1 MTNMD
6 TSEYRNVFVEESR
19 EYLQT
24 MNKSLLDMEHSPDPA
39 LLNEI
44 FRAAHTL
51 KGMSATMEFNTM
63 AELCHVMEDV
73 LDKLR
78 NHELEVT
85 SEIVD
90 VLLNCFDVL
99 EAMVDDID
107 QGGDA
112 EIDSSSLLERLK
124 TFKEGKETGDDK
136 ETGESEA
143 DTGKNIYE
151 ITISIS
157 EDCQF
162 KGARGFLV
170 IRTLSGLGKII
181 RTVPDVQEIEDEKFG
196 PELTVFIESSEDD
209 ATLKEAVESVGDIAH
224 VELTTSTRDEES
236 IKEELIKDEL
246 IKDELIKEGSIKE
259 ELIKE
264 ELIKD
269 ELIKEETPGKTTVR
283 SASSVRIGVERL
295 DVVMNLVGE
304 LVINRSR
311 LIRIGDK
318 YQLRE
323 LTETLAR
330 VDRIITD
337 LQDEITQMRM
347 IPVDHIFS
355 RFPRLVRDLSKTQKK
370 EIDFIIDGSEIEL
383 DRTVLD
389 EIGDPLLHLLRNA
402 VDHGIELPDDRVS
415 AGKDRTGTIKLI
427 AERERGY
434 VTIKVEDDG
443 KGIDPEVI
451 RNIAVKKG
459 FISKERASEL
469 SDTDVLLLI
478 FNPGFST
485 AEVTTDVSG
494 RGVGMDVVKSK
505 VESLGGTVEIQSQI
519 GAGSSTRLR
528 LPITMAIIQALLAE
542 VSDATYA
549 IPLSGVL
556 EILKI
561 NAADIKMLC
570 GTEVVS
576 LRGKVLPLVTLR
588 RLFGIAEDETAES
601 RIVVVIEKSDGNIGL
616 VIDSIIDQEEIVI
629 KPLGKLLEGNR
640 GFSGT
645 TILGDGRVIPILDT
659 TTLAVD

>member
-1 MTNMD
+1 MY

-24 MNKSLLDMEHSPDPA
+24 LNKSLLDMEHSPDPA
-39 LLNEI
+39 LLHEI

-63 AELCHVMEDV
+63 AELCHMMEDI

-78 NHELEVT
+78 NHELVVT
-85 SEIVD
+85 SGTVD

-107 QGGDA
+107 RGGDA
-112 EIDSSSLLERLK
+112 EIDTSSLLERLK
-124 TFKEGKETGDDK
+124 RFKESEETGGGG
-136 ETGESEA
+136 ETVESEA
-143 DTGKNIYE
+143 DTMEDIRE
-151 ITISIS
+151 INISIS

-181 RTVPDVQEIEDEKFG
+181 RTIPDLQEIEDEKFG
-196 PELTVFIESSEDD
+196 PELTVFIESGEDYD
-209 ATLKEAVESVGDIAH
+209 TLKEAVESVGDIAH
-224 VELTTSTRDEES
+224 VELTTSMKEEES
-236 IKEELIKDEL
+236 IKEEA
-246 IKDELIKEGSIKE
+246 
-259 ELIKE
+259 
-264 ELIKD
+264 
-269 ELIKEETPGKTTVR
+269 PGKTTVR

-347 IPVDHIFS
+347 IPVDHIFN
-355 RFPRLVRDLSKTQKK
+355 RFPRLVRDLGKTQKK
-370 EIDFIIDGSEIEL
+370 EIDFIIEGSEIEL

-402 VDHGIELPDDRVS
+402 VDHGIESPDDRVS
-415 AGKDRTGTIKLI
+415 KGKDKTGAIKLI

-443 KGIDPEVI
+443 KGIDPEEV

-459 FISKERASEL
+459 FISEERASEL
-469 SDTDVLLLI
+469 SDTDALLLI

-519 GAGSSTRLR
+519 GTGSKTRLR
-528 LPITMAIIQALLAE
+528 LPITMAIIQALLAD
-542 VSDATYA
+542 VGDMTYA

-561 NAADIKMLC
+561 NTADIKTLR
-570 GTEVVS
+570 GTEVIN

-588 RLFGIAEDETAES
+588 HLFGIAADVTTES
-601 RIVVVIEKSDGNIGL
+601 RVVVVIEKSDGNIGL
-616 VIDSIIDQEEIVI
+616 VIDSILDQEEIVI

>member
-1 MTNMD
+1 MD
-6 TSEYRNVFVEESR
+6 TSEYKNVFVEESR
-19 EYLQT
+19 EYLQLL
-24 MNKSLLDMEHSPDPA
+24 NRSLLDMERNPDPA

-51 KGMSATMEFNTM
+51 KGMSATMDFNKM
-63 AELCHVMEDV
+63 AELCHAMENV

-78 NHELEVT
+78 NHERDTT
-85 SEIVD
+85 SGIVD

-107 QGGDA
+107 QDGDA
-112 EIDSSSLLERLK
+112 NIDISLLLEQLE
-124 TFKEGKETGDDK
+124 TSEEGKKTDDGEETD
-136 ETGESEA
+136 ECEA
-143 DTGKNIYE
+143 DTRENVYE
-151 ITISIS
+151 ITVSMS
-157 EDCQF
+157 KGCQF

-170 IRTLSGLGKII
+170 IRALSELGKIV
-181 RTVPDVQEIEDEKFG
+181 RTIPDAQDIEDEKFDL
-196 PELTVFIESSEDD
+196 ELTFFIESSEDGD
-209 ATLKEAVESVGDIAH
+209 KLKEMVESVGDIEH
-224 VELTTSTRDEES
+224 VEVATDTRKKNPINERLS
-236 IKEELIKDEL
+236 
-246 IKDELIKEGSIKE
+246 
-259 ELIKE
+259 
-264 ELIKD
+264 
-269 ELIKEETPGKTTVR
+269 GKTTIR
-283 SASSVRIGVERL
+283 SASSIRVGVERL

-311 LIRIGDK
+311 LTQIGNK

-355 RFPRLVRDLSKTQKK
+355 RFPRLVRDISKMQEK
-370 EIDFIIDGSEIEL
+370 EIDFIIEGSEIEL

-415 AGKDRTGTIKLI
+415 KGKSRTGTIKLI
-427 AERERGY
+427 AKRERGY
-434 VTIKVEDDG
+434 VTIIVEDDG
-443 KGIDPEVI
+443 KGIDPEEI
-451 RNIAVKKG
+451 RDIAVKKG
-459 FISKERASEL
+459 FISEERALEL
-469 SDTDVLLLI
+469 SDMEALLLI

-485 AEVTTDVSG
+485 AEITTDVSG

-505 VESLGGTVEIQSQI
+505 VESLGGTVEIQSQL
-519 GAGSSTRLR
+519 GAGSSTRMR

-542 VSDATYA
+542 VNDETYA
-549 IPLSGVL
+549 IPISGVL
-556 EILKI
+556 EILKVT
-561 NAADIKMLC
+561 AADIKTLH
-570 GTEVVS
+570 GTEVIN

-588 RLFGIAEDETAES
+588 QLFNIASDEHPETC
-601 RIVVVIEKSDGNIGL
+601 IVVVIEKSDGNIGL
-616 VIDSIIDQEEIVI
+616 VIDSILDQEEIVI

-659 TTLAVD
+659 TTLVVE

>member
-1 MTNMD
+1 MD
-6 TSEYRNVFVEESR
+6 TSEYKNVFVEESR
-19 EYLQT
+19 EYLQLL
-24 MNKSLLDMEHSPDPA
+24 NRSLLDMERNPDPA

-51 KGMSATMEFNTM
+51 KGMSATMDFNKM
-63 AELCHVMEDV
+63 AELCHAMENV

-78 NHELEVT
+78 NHERDTT
-85 SEIVD
+85 SGIVD

-107 QGGDA
+107 QDGDA
-112 EIDSSSLLERLK
+112 NIDISLLLEQLE
-124 TFKEGKETGDDK
+124 TSEEGKKTDDGEETD
-136 ETGESEA
+136 ECEA
-143 DTGKNIYE
+143 DTRENVYE
-151 ITISIS
+151 ITVSMS
-157 EDCQF
+157 KDCQF

-170 IRTLSGLGKII
+170 IRALSELGKIV
-181 RTVPDVQEIEDEKFG
+181 RTIPDAQDIEDEKFDL
-196 PELTVFIESSEDD
+196 ELTFFIESSEDAD
-209 ATLKEAVESVGDIAH
+209 KLKEMVESVGDIEH
-224 VELTTSTRDEES
+224 VEVATDTRKKNPINEQLS
-236 IKEELIKDEL
+236 
-246 IKDELIKEGSIKE
+246 
-259 ELIKE
+259 
-264 ELIKD
+264 
-269 ELIKEETPGKTTVR
+269 GKTTIR
-283 SASSVRIGVERL
+283 SASSIRVGVERL

-311 LIRIGDK
+311 LTQIGNK

-355 RFPRLVRDLSKTQKK
+355 RFPRLVRDISKVQEK
-370 EIDFIIDGSEIEL
+370 EIDFIIEGSEIEL

-402 VDHGIELPDDRVS
+402 VDHGIESPDDRVS
-415 AGKDRTGTIKLI
+415 KGKSRTGTIKLT

-434 VTIKVEDDG
+434 VTIIVEDDG
-443 KGIDPEVI
+443 NGIDPEEI
-451 RNIAVKKG
+451 RDIAVKKG
-459 FISKERASEL
+459 FISEERALEL
-469 SDTDVLLLI
+469 SDMEALLLI

-485 AEVTTDVSG
+485 AEITTDVSG

-505 VESLGGTVEIQSQI
+505 VESLGGTVEIQSQL
-519 GAGSSTRLR
+519 GAGSSTRMR

-542 VSDATYA
+542 VNDETYA
-549 IPLSGVL
+549 IPISGVL
-556 EILKI
+556 EILKVT
-561 NAADIKMLC
+561 AADIKTLH
-570 GTEVVS
+570 GTEVIN

-588 RLFGIAEDETAES
+588 QLFNIASDEHPETC
-601 RIVVVIEKSDGNIGL
+601 IVVVIEKSDGNIGL
-616 VIDSIIDQEEIVI
+616 VIDSILDQEEIVI

-659 TTLAVD
+659 TTLVVE

>member
-1 MTNMD
+1 MTGMD

-24 MNKSLLDMEHSPDPA
+24 LNRSLLDMEHSPDPA

-78 NHELEVT
+78 NHELGVT
-85 SEIVD
+85 SGIVD

-99 EAMVDDID
+99 EAMVDEID
-107 QGGDA
+107 RGGDA
-112 EIDSSSLLERLK
+112 EIDTSSLLERLK
-124 TFKEGKETGDDK
+124 RFKESKETGGGW
-136 ETGESEA
+136 ETVESEA
-143 DTGKNIYE
+143 DTMENIRE
-151 ITISIS
+151 INISIS

-181 RTVPDVQEIEDEKFG
+181 RTIPDLQEIEDEKFG
-196 PELTVFIESSEDD
+196 PELTVFIESVEDD
-209 ATLKEAVESVGDIAH
+209 DTLKGAVESVGDIAH
-224 VELTTSTRDEES
+224 VELTTSTKEEES
-236 IKEELIKDEL
+236 IKEEA
-246 IKDELIKEGSIKE
+246 
-259 ELIKE
+259 
-264 ELIKD
+264 
-269 ELIKEETPGKTTVR
+269 PGKTTVR

-347 IPVDHIFS
+347 IPVDHIFN
-355 RFPRLVRDLSKTQKK
+355 RFPRLVRDLGKTQKK
-370 EIDFIIDGSEIEL
+370 EIDFIIEGSEIEL

-402 VDHGIELPDDRVS
+402 VDHGIESPDDRVS
-415 AGKDRTGTIKLI
+415 KGKDRTGTIKLI

-443 KGIDPEVI
+443 KGIDPEEV

-459 FISKERASEL
+459 FISEERASEL
-469 SDTDVLLLI
+469 SDTDALLLI

-519 GAGSSTRLR
+519 GTGSKTRLR
-528 LPITMAIIQALLAE
+528 LPITMAIIQALLAD
-542 VSDATYA
+542 VGDMTYA

-561 NAADIKMLC
+561 NTADIKTLR
-570 GTEVVS
+570 GTEVIN

-588 RLFGIAEDETAES
+588 HLFGIAADVTTES
-601 RIVVVIEKSDGNIGL
+601 RVVVVVEKSDGNIGL
-616 VIDSIIDQEEIVI
+616 VIDSILDQEEIVI

>member
-1 MTNMD
+1 MD
-6 TSEYRNVFVEESR
+6 TSEYKNVFVEESR
-19 EYLQT
+19 EYLQLL
-24 MNKSLLDMEHSPDPA
+24 NRSLLDMERNPDPA

-51 KGMSATMEFNTM
+51 KGMSATMDFNKM
-63 AELCHVMEDV
+63 AELCHAMENV

-78 NHELEVT
+78 NHERDTT
-85 SEIVD
+85 SGIVD

-107 QGGDA
+107 QDGDA
-112 EIDSSSLLERLK
+112 NIDISLLLEQLE
-124 TFKEGKETGDDK
+124 TSEEGKKTDDGEETD
-136 ETGESEA
+136 ECEA
-143 DTGKNIYE
+143 DTRENVYE
-151 ITISIS
+151 ITVSMS
-157 EDCQF
+157 KGCQF

-170 IRTLSGLGKII
+170 IRALSELGKIV
-181 RTVPDVQEIEDEKFG
+181 RTIPDAQDIEDEKFDL
-196 PELTVFIESSEDD
+196 ELTFFIESSEDGD
-209 ATLKEAVESVGDIAH
+209 KLKEMVESVGDIEH
-224 VELTTSTRDEES
+224 VEVATDTRKKNPINERLS
-236 IKEELIKDEL
+236 
-246 IKDELIKEGSIKE
+246 
-259 ELIKE
+259 
-264 ELIKD
+264 
-269 ELIKEETPGKTTVR
+269 GKTTIR
-283 SASSVRIGVERL
+283 SASSIRVGVERL

-311 LIRIGDK
+311 LTQIGNK

-355 RFPRLVRDLSKTQKK
+355 RFPRLVRDISKMQEK
-370 EIDFIIDGSEIEL
+370 EIDFIIEGSEIEL

-402 VDHGIELPDDRVS
+402 ADHGIELPDDRVS
-415 AGKDRTGTIKLI
+415 KGKSRTGTIKLI
-427 AERERGY
+427 AKRERGY
-434 VTIKVEDDG
+434 VTIIVEDDG
-443 KGIDPEVI
+443 KGIDPEEI
-451 RNIAVKKG
+451 RDIAVKKG
-459 FISKERASEL
+459 FISEERALEL
-469 SDTDVLLLI
+469 SDMEALLLI

-485 AEVTTDVSG
+485 AEITTDVSG

-505 VESLGGTVEIQSQI
+505 VESLGGTVEIQSQL
-519 GAGSSTRLR
+519 GAGSSTRMR

-542 VSDATYA
+542 VNDETYA
-549 IPLSGVL
+549 IPISGVL
-556 EILKI
+556 EILKVT
-561 NAADIKMLC
+561 AADIKTLH
-570 GTEVVS
+570 GTEVIN

-588 RLFGIAEDETAES
+588 QLFNIASDEHPETC
-601 RIVVVIEKSDGNIGL
+601 IVVVIEKSDGNIGL
-616 VIDSIIDQEEIVI
+616 VIDSILDQEEIVI

-659 TTLAVD
+659 TTLVVE

>member
-1 MTNMD
+1 MTDMG

-24 MNKSLLDMEHSPDPA
+24 LNRSLLDMEHSPDPA

-44 FRAAHTL
+44 FRATHTL
-51 KGMSATMEFNTM
+51 KGMSATMEFNKM
-63 AELCHVMEDV
+63 AELCHAMEDV

-78 NHELEVT
+78 NHELDVT
-85 SEIVD
+85 SGIVD

-112 EIDSSSLLERLK
+112 EIDISSLLERLK
-124 TFKEGKETGDDK
+124 TYKEGKKTSDEGRGTD
-136 ETGESEA
+136 ESNA

-181 RTVPDVQEIEDEKFG
+181 RTIPDVQEIEDEKFG
-196 PELTVFIESSEDD
+196 PELTVFIESSEDGD
-209 ATLKEAVESVGDIAH
+209 TLKEAVESVGDIGH
-224 VELTTSTRDEES
+224 VELTTSMREEES
-236 IKEELIKDEL
+236 IEEE
-246 IKDELIKEGSIKE
+246 SIE
-259 ELIKE
+259 EE
-264 ELIKD
+264 A
-269 ELIKEETPGKTTVR
+269 PGKTTVR

-347 IPVDHIFS
+347 IPVDHIFN
-355 RFPRLVRDLSKTQKK
+355 RFPRLVRDLSKMQEK
-370 EIDFIIDGSEIEL
+370 EIDFIIEGSEIEL

-402 VDHGIELPDDRVS
+402 VDHGIEPPDDRVS
-415 AGKDRTGTIKLI
+415 KGKDRTGTIKLI

-443 KGIDPEVI
+443 KGIDPEGI

-459 FISKERASEL
+459 FISEERASEL
-469 SDTDVLLLI
+469 SDTDALLLI

-505 VESLGGTVEIQSQI
+505 VESLGGTVEIQSQV
-519 GAGSSTRLR
+519 GVGSGTRLR

-561 NAADIKMLC
+561 NAADIKTLR
-570 GTEVVS
+570 GTEVIN

-588 RLFGIAEDETAES
+588 RLFGIATDETTES

-616 VIDSIIDQEEIVI
+616 VIDSILDQEEIVI
-629 KPLGKLLEGNR
+629 KPLGKFLEGNR

>member
-1 MTNMD
+1 MD
-6 TSEYRNVFVEESR
+6 TSEYKNVFVEESR
-19 EYLQT
+19 EYLQLL
-24 MNKSLLDMEHSPDPA
+24 NRSLLDMERNPDPA

-51 KGMSATMEFNTM
+51 KGMSATMDFNKM
-63 AELCHVMEDV
+63 AELCHAMENV

-78 NHELEVT
+78 NHERDTT
-85 SEIVD
+85 SGIVD

-107 QGGDA
+107 QDGDA
-112 EIDSSSLLERLK
+112 NIDISLLLEQLE
-124 TFKEGKETGDDK
+124 TSEEGKKTDDGEETD
-136 ETGESEA
+136 ECEA
-143 DTGKNIYE
+143 DTRENVYE
-151 ITISIS
+151 ITVSMS
-157 EDCQF
+157 KDCQF

-170 IRTLSGLGKII
+170 IRALSELGKIV
-181 RTVPDVQEIEDEKFG
+181 RTIPDAQDIEDEKFDL
-196 PELTVFIESSEDD
+196 ELTFFIESSEDAD
-209 ATLKEAVESVGDIAH
+209 KLKEMVESVGDIEH
-224 VELTTSTRDEES
+224 VEVATDTRKKNPINEQLS
-236 IKEELIKDEL
+236 
-246 IKDELIKEGSIKE
+246 
-259 ELIKE
+259 
-264 ELIKD
+264 
-269 ELIKEETPGKTTVR
+269 GKTTIR
-283 SASSVRIGVERL
+283 SASSIRVGVERL

-311 LIRIGDK
+311 LTQIGNK

-355 RFPRLVRDLSKTQKK
+355 RFPRLVRDISKMQEK
-370 EIDFIIDGSEIEL
+370 EIDFIIEGSEIEL

-415 AGKDRTGTIKLI
+415 KGKSRTGTIKLT

-434 VTIKVEDDG
+434 VTIIVEDDG
-443 KGIDPEVI
+443 KGIDPEEI
-451 RNIAVKKG
+451 RDIAVKKG
-459 FISKERASEL
+459 FISEERALEL
-469 SDTDVLLLI
+469 SDMEALLLI

-485 AEVTTDVSG
+485 AEITTDVSG

-505 VESLGGTVEIQSQI
+505 VESLGGTVEIQSQL
-519 GAGSSTRLR
+519 GAGSSTRMR

-542 VSDATYA
+542 VNDETYA
-549 IPLSGVL
+549 IPISGVL
-556 EILKI
+556 EILKVA
-561 NAADIKMLC
+561 AADIKTLH
-570 GTEVVS
+570 GTEVIN

-588 RLFGIAEDETAES
+588 QLFNIASDEHPETC
-601 RIVVVIEKSDGNIGL
+601 IVVVIEKSDGNIGL
-616 VIDSIIDQEEIVI
+616 VIDSILDQEEIVI

-659 TTLAVD
+659 TTLVVE

>member
-1 MTNMD
+1 MD
-6 TSEYRNVFVEESR
+6 TSEYKNVFVEESR
-19 EYLQT
+19 EYLQLL
-24 MNKSLLDMEHSPDPA
+24 NRSLLDMERNPDPA

-51 KGMSATMEFNTM
+51 KGMSATMDFDKM
-63 AELCHVMEDV
+63 AELCHAMENV

-78 NHELEVT
+78 NHERDTT
-85 SEIVD
+85 SGIVD

-107 QGGDA
+107 QGGNA
-112 EIDSSSLLERLK
+112 NIDISLLLGQLETSNEGNK
-124 TFKEGKETGDDK
+124 TDDTEGEKTDDTEGEKTDDGEET
-136 ETGESEA
+136 EECEA
-143 DTGKNIYE
+143 DTGKNVYT
-151 ITISIS
+151 ITVSIS
-157 EDCQF
+157 KDCQF

-170 IRTLSGLGKII
+170 IRTLSELGKVV
-181 RTVPDVQEIEDEKFG
+181 RTIPDAQDIEDEKFDL
-196 PELTVFIESSEDD
+196 ELTFFIESSEDSD
-209 ATLKEAVESVGDIAH
+209 KLKEVVESVGDIEH
-224 VELTTSTRDEES
+224 VEVATDVRKKNP
-236 IKEELIKDEL
+236 IKEQL
-246 IKDELIKEGSIKE
+246 S
-259 ELIKE
+259 
-264 ELIKD
+264 
-269 ELIKEETPGKTTVR
+269 GKTTIR
-283 SASSVRIGVERL
+283 SASSIRIGVERL

-311 LIRIGDK
+311 LTQIGNK

-355 RFPRLVRDLSKTQKK
+355 RFPRLVRDISKMQEK
-370 EIDFIIDGSEIEL
+370 EIDFIIEGSEIEL

-415 AGKDRTGTIKLI
+415 KGKSRTGTIKLT
-427 AERERGY
+427 AKRERGY
-434 VTIKVEDDG
+434 VTIIVEDDG
-443 KGIDPEVI
+443 KGIDPEEI
-451 RNIAVKKG
+451 RDIAVKKG
-459 FISKERASEL
+459 FISEERALEL
-469 SDTDVLLLI
+469 SDMEALLLI

-505 VESLGGTVEIQSQI
+505 VESLGGTVEIQSQV
-519 GAGSSTRLR
+519 GAGSSTRMR

-542 VSDATYA
+542 VNDEIYA
-549 IPLSGVL
+549 IPISGVL
-556 EILKI
+556 EIIKVT
-561 NAADIKMLC
+561 AADIKTLH
-570 GTEVVS
+570 GTEVIN

-588 RLFGIAEDETAES
+588 QLFNIASDEHPETC
-601 RIVVVIEKSDGNIGL
+601 IVVVIEKSDGNIGL
-616 VIDSIIDQEEIVI
+616 VIDSILDQEEIVI

-659 TTLAVD
+659 ATLVVD

>member
-1 MTNMD
+1 MD
-6 TSEYRNVFVEESR
+6 TSEYKNVFVEESR
-19 EYLQT
+19 EYLQLL
-24 MNKSLLDMEHSPDPA
+24 NRSLLDMERNPDPA

-51 KGMSATMEFNTM
+51 KGMSATMDFNKM
-63 AELCHVMEDV
+63 AELCHAMENV

-78 NHELEVT
+78 SHERDTT
-85 SEIVD
+85 SGIVD

-107 QGGDA
+107 QDGDA
-112 EIDSSSLLERLK
+112 NIDISLLLEQLE
-124 TFKEGKETGDDK
+124 TSEEGKKTDDGEETD
-136 ETGESEA
+136 ECEA
-143 DTGKNIYE
+143 DTRENVYE
-151 ITISIS
+151 ITVSMS
-157 EDCQF
+157 KDCQF

-170 IRTLSGLGKII
+170 IRALSELGKIV
-181 RTVPDVQEIEDEKFG
+181 RTIPDAQDIEDEKFDL
-196 PELTVFIESSEDD
+196 ELTFFIESSEDGD
-209 ATLKEAVESVGDIAH
+209 KLKEIVESVGDIEH
-224 VELTTSTRDEES
+224 VEVATDTRKKNPINERLS
-236 IKEELIKDEL
+236 
-246 IKDELIKEGSIKE
+246 
-259 ELIKE
+259 
-264 ELIKD
+264 
-269 ELIKEETPGKTTVR
+269 GKTTIR
-283 SASSVRIGVERL
+283 SASSIRVGVERL

-311 LIRIGDK
+311 LTQIGNK

-355 RFPRLVRDLSKTQKK
+355 RFPRLVRDISKMQEK
-370 EIDFIIDGSEIEL
+370 EIDFIIEGSEIEL

-415 AGKDRTGTIKLI
+415 KGKSRTGTIKLI
-427 AERERGY
+427 AKRERGY
-434 VTIKVEDDG
+434 VTIIVEDDG
-443 KGIDPEVI
+443 KGIDPEEI
-451 RNIAVKKG
+451 RDIAVKKG
-459 FISKERASEL
+459 FISEERALEL
-469 SDTDVLLLI
+469 SDMEALLLI

-485 AEVTTDVSG
+485 AEITTDVSG

-505 VESLGGTVEIQSQI
+505 VESLGGTVEIQSQL
-519 GAGSSTRLR
+519 GAGSSTRMR

-542 VSDATYA
+542 VNDETYA
-549 IPLSGVL
+549 IPISGVL
-556 EILKI
+556 EILKVA
-561 NAADIKMLC
+561 AADIKTLH
-570 GTEVVS
+570 GTEVIN

-588 RLFGIAEDETAES
+588 QLFNIASDEHPETC
-601 RIVVVIEKSDGNIGL
+601 IVVVIEKSDGNIGL
-616 VIDSIIDQEEIVI
+616 VIDSILDQEEIVI

-659 TTLAVD
+659 TTLVVD

>member
-1 MTNMD
+1 MD
-6 TSEYRNVFVEESR
+6 TSEYKNVFVEESR
-19 EYLQT
+19 EYLQLL
-24 MNKSLLDMEHSPDPA
+24 NRSLLDMERNPDPA

-51 KGMSATMEFNTM
+51 KGMSATMDFNKM
-63 AELCHVMEDV
+63 AELCHAMENV

-78 NHELEVT
+78 NHERDTT
-85 SEIVD
+85 SGIVD

-107 QGGDA
+107 QDGDA
-112 EIDSSSLLERLK
+112 NIDISLLLEQLE
-124 TFKEGKETGDDK
+124 TSEEGKKTDDGEETD
-136 ETGESEA
+136 ECEA
-143 DTGKNIYE
+143 DTRENVYE
-151 ITISIS
+151 ITVSMS
-157 EDCQF
+157 KDCQF

-170 IRTLSGLGKII
+170 IRALSELGKIV
-181 RTVPDVQEIEDEKFG
+181 RTIPDAQDIEDEKFDL
-196 PELTVFIESSEDD
+196 ELTFFIESSEDAD
-209 ATLKEAVESVGDIAH
+209 KLKEMVESVGDIEH
-224 VELTTSTRDEES
+224 VEVATDTR
-236 IKEELIKDEL
+236 KKNLINERL
-246 IKDELIKEGSIKE
+246 S
-259 ELIKE
+259 
-264 ELIKD
+264 
-269 ELIKEETPGKTTVR
+269 GKTTIR
-283 SASSVRIGVERL
+283 SASSIRVGVERL

-311 LIRIGDK
+311 LTQIGNK

-355 RFPRLVRDLSKTQKK
+355 RFPRLVRDISKMQEK
-370 EIDFIIDGSEIEL
+370 EIDFIIEGSEIEL

-415 AGKDRTGTIKLI
+415 KGKSRTGTIKLI
-427 AERERGY
+427 AKRERGY
-434 VTIKVEDDG
+434 VTIIVEDDG
-443 KGIDPEVI
+443 KGIDPEEI
-451 RNIAVKKG
+451 RDIAVKKG
-459 FISKERASEL
+459 FISEERALEL
-469 SDTDVLLLI
+469 SDMEALLLI

-485 AEVTTDVSG
+485 AEITTDVSG

-505 VESLGGTVEIQSQI
+505 VESLGGTVEIQSQL
-519 GAGSSTRLR
+519 GAGSSTRMR

-542 VSDATYA
+542 VNDETYA
-549 IPLSGVL
+549 IPISGVL
-556 EILKI
+556 EILKVT
-561 NAADIKMLC
+561 AADIKTLH
-570 GTEVVS
+570 GTEVIN

-588 RLFGIAEDETAES
+588 QLFNIASDEHPETC
-601 RIVVVIEKSDGNIGL
+601 IVVVIEKSDGNIGL
-616 VIDSIIDQEEIVI
+616 VIDSILDQEEIVI

-659 TTLAVD
+659 TTLVVE

>member
-1 MTNMD
+1 MD
-6 TSEYRNVFVEESR
+6 TSEYKNVFVEESR
-19 EYLQT
+19 EYLQLL
-24 MNKSLLDMEHSPDPA
+24 NRSLLDMERNPDPA

-51 KGMSATMEFNTM
+51 KGMSATMDFNKM
-63 AELCHVMEDV
+63 AELCHAMENV

-78 NHELEVT
+78 NHERDTT
-85 SEIVD
+85 SGIVD

-107 QGGDA
+107 QDGDA
-112 EIDSSSLLERLK
+112 NIDISLLLEQLE
-124 TFKEGKETGDDK
+124 TSEEGKKTDDGEETD
-136 ETGESEA
+136 ECEA
-143 DTGKNIYE
+143 DTRENVYE
-151 ITISIS
+151 ITVSMS
-157 EDCQF
+157 KGCQF

-170 IRTLSGLGKII
+170 IRALSELGKIV
-181 RTVPDVQEIEDEKFG
+181 RTIPDAQDIEDEKFDL
-196 PELTVFIESSEDD
+196 ELTFFIESSEDAD
-209 ATLKEAVESVGDIAH
+209 KLKEMVESVGDIEH
-224 VELTTSTRDEES
+224 VEVATDTRKKNPINERLS
-236 IKEELIKDEL
+236 
-246 IKDELIKEGSIKE
+246 
-259 ELIKE
+259 
-264 ELIKD
+264 
-269 ELIKEETPGKTTVR
+269 GKTTIR
-283 SASSVRIGVERL
+283 SASSIRVGVERL

-311 LIRIGDK
+311 LTQIGNK

-355 RFPRLVRDLSKTQKK
+355 RFPRLVRDISKMQEK
-370 EIDFIIDGSEIEL
+370 EIDFIIEGSEIEL

-415 AGKDRTGTIKLI
+415 KGKSRTGTIKLI
-427 AERERGY
+427 AKRERGY
-434 VTIKVEDDG
+434 VTIIVEDDG
-443 KGIDPEVI
+443 KGIDPEEI
-451 RNIAVKKG
+451 RDIAVKKG
-459 FISKERASEL
+459 FISEERALEL
-469 SDTDVLLLI
+469 SDMEALLLI

-485 AEVTTDVSG
+485 AEITTDVSG

-505 VESLGGTVEIQSQI
+505 VESLGGTVEIQSQL
-519 GAGSSTRLR
+519 GAGSSTRMR

-542 VSDATYA
+542 VNDETYA
-549 IPLSGVL
+549 IPISGVL
-556 EILKI
+556 EILKVT
-561 NAADIKMLC
+561 AADIKTLH
-570 GTEVVS
+570 GTEVIN

-588 RLFGIAEDETAES
+588 QLFNIASDEHPETC
-601 RIVVVIEKSDGNIGL
+601 IVVVIEKSDGNIGL
-616 VIDSIIDQEEIVI
+616 VIDSILDQEEIVI

-659 TTLAVD
+659 TTLVVE

>member
-1 MTNMD
+1 MD
-6 TSEYRNVFVEESR
+6 TSEYKNVFVEESR
-19 EYLQT
+19 EYLQLL
-24 MNKSLLDMEHSPDPA
+24 NRSLLDMERNPDPA

-51 KGMSATMEFNTM
+51 KGMSATMDFNKM
-63 AELCHVMEDV
+63 AELCHAMENV

-78 NHELEVT
+78 NHERDTT
-85 SEIVD
+85 SGIVD

-107 QGGDA
+107 QDGDA
-112 EIDSSSLLERLK
+112 NIDISLLLEQLE
-124 TFKEGKETGDDK
+124 TSEEGKKTDDGEETD
-136 ETGESEA
+136 ECEA
-143 DTGKNIYE
+143 DTRENVYE
-151 ITISIS
+151 ITVSMS
-157 EDCQF
+157 KGCQF

-170 IRTLSGLGKII
+170 IRALSELGKIV
-181 RTVPDVQEIEDEKFG
+181 RTIPDAQDIEDEKFDL
-196 PELTVFIESSEDD
+196 ELTFFIESSEDGD
-209 ATLKEAVESVGDIAH
+209 KLKEMVESVGDIEH
-224 VELTTSTRDEES
+224 VEVATDTR
-236 IKEELIKDEL
+236 KKNLINERL
-246 IKDELIKEGSIKE
+246 S
-259 ELIKE
+259 
-264 ELIKD
+264 
-269 ELIKEETPGKTTVR
+269 GKTTIR
-283 SASSVRIGVERL
+283 SASSIRVGVERL

-311 LIRIGDK
+311 LTQIGNK

-355 RFPRLVRDLSKTQKK
+355 RFPRLVRDISKMQEK
-370 EIDFIIDGSEIEL
+370 EIDFIIEGSEIEL

-415 AGKDRTGTIKLI
+415 KGKSRTGTIKLI
-427 AERERGY
+427 AKRERGY
-434 VTIKVEDDG
+434 VTIIVEDDG
-443 KGIDPEVI
+443 KGIDPEEI
-451 RNIAVKKG
+451 RDIAVKKG
-459 FISKERASEL
+459 FISEERALEL
-469 SDTDVLLLI
+469 SDMEALLLI

-485 AEVTTDVSG
+485 AEITTDVSG

-505 VESLGGTVEIQSQI
+505 VESLGGTVEIQSQL
-519 GAGSSTRLR
+519 GAGSSTRMR

-542 VSDATYA
+542 VNDETYA
-549 IPLSGVL
+549 IPISGVL
-556 EILKI
+556 EILKVT
-561 NAADIKMLC
+561 AADIKTLH
-570 GTEVVS
+570 GTEVIN

-588 RLFGIAEDETAES
+588 QLFNIASDEHPETC
-601 RIVVVIEKSDGNIGL
+601 IVVVIEKSDGNIGL
-616 VIDSIIDQEEIVI
+616 VIDSILDQEEIVI

-659 TTLAVD
+659 TTLVVE